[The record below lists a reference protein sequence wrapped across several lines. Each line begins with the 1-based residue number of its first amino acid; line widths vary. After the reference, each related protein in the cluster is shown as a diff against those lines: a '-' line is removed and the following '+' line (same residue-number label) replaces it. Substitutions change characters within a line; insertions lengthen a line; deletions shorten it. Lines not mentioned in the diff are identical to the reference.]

1 MTSEGRRMTGPI
13 LVTGTT
19 GQLVTCLA
27 RQGGAG
33 VMSIGRPELDF
44 DAPETIKAVLA
55 RHAPRL
61 IVNAAAYTAVDKAE
75 SDPEA
80 ADRANH
86 LAPAHIAAYCA
97 QAGIPLIHVSTDYVF
112 DGAKGAPYV
121 ETDPTSPTGVYGRT
135 KRDGETAVLDSGAQA
150 LILRTSW
157 VYASHGKNFVR
168 TMLNAA
174 KRMPKL
180 RVVGDQH
187 GCPTNA
193 ADLAT
198 AILAIIARID
208 ATGWQPGYGG
218 VFHAAGTGE
227 ATWFDLALAVFSES
241 ARNGGEI
248 PEMECI
254 TTADWPTPARRPA
267 DSRLDCTRLS
277 EVFAIRL
284 PSWRISLAGVV
295 DDIFAQECVTPD
307 GA

>member
-1 MTSEGRRMTGPI
+1 MTARI
-13 LVTGTT
+13 LVTGST
-19 GQLVTCLA
+19 GQLATCLA
-27 RQGGAG
+27 RQGGEA
-33 VMSIGRPELDF
+33 VITVGRPELDF
-44 DAPETIKAVLA
+44 DAPETIASVLD

-75 SDPEA
+75 SEPES

-86 LAPAHIAAYCA
+86 QAPAAIAAWCA
-97 QAGIPLIHVSTDYVF
+97 KTGVPLIHVSTDYVF

-135 KRDGETAVLDSGAQA
+135 KRDGERAVLDSGARA
-150 LILRTSW
+150 IILRTSW
-157 VYASHGKNFVR
+157 VYAAQGKNFVR

-180 RVVGDQH
+180 RVVGDQR

-193 ADLAT
+193 ADLAA

-208 ATGWQPGYGG
+208 ETGWQTPYGG
-218 VFHAAGTGE
+218 LFHAAGTGE
-227 ATWFDLALAVFSES
+227 GSWFDLALAVFSES

-248 PEMECI
+248 PEVERI
-254 TTADWPTPARRPA
+254 TTADWPTPAQRPA
-267 DSRLDCTRLS
+267 DSRLDCTKLGQ
-277 EVFAIRL
+277 VFAVQL
-284 PSWRISLAGVV
+284 PNWRISLAGVI
-295 DDIFAQECVTPD
+295 DDIFAQDTAQASVIPG